1 MRPASLSRCCFIFS
15 QRYAAG
21 SAGPAF
27 LRLKDAYFGGDT
39 MVPQLL
45 ALIRSHPRAR
55 SRARALNSQPWPAI
69 ENLEERTLLSSAT
82 LAILNGDFTGTYRGT
97 VTVNNNGSITKTP
110 VTSTSFTMTINNG
123 AINFTTPVGNGTGT
137 VDINRNIVGTVNGQ
151 YQNQIVPISVSG
163 KITNVNAI
171 QTAAFGSWSFS
182 LNLGGGVTATGS
194 GNWSA
199 SAPQTLSNFDG
210 NYIGTYQGAVS
221 VTQNGSTTTTPITPG
236 TFATVINNGVVN
248 TGFASGP
255 GLTSP
260 GGTIDVTGRLN
271 STASFVD
278 DGVTIT
284 VMATGPTGRGKDGV
298 NGSGVW
304 TFRANLPGGI
314 FVTGRGTYTLESV
327 LDLDGVYAGTV
338 TGSATVDDYGTITN
352 TPLPGSSINIQIFG
366 ESVTVFLN
374 EVEGFGNGTAGD
386 DGSINGLATFLENQ
400 VPVTFAFSGTGVP
413 TANGNVLSGTWTIF
427 APNAGPGV
435 TISGSGTW
443 TATEVAE
450 V

>member
-1 MRPASLSRCCFIFS
+1 MIPRLLTL
-15 QRYAAG
+15 
-21 SAGPAF
+21 
-27 LRLKDAYFGGDT
+27 LRA
-39 MVPQLL
+39 
-45 ALIRSHPRAR
+45 HPRAR

-69 ENLEERTLLSSAT
+69 ESLEERTLLSSAT
-82 LAILNGDFTGTYRGT
+82 LAILNGNFTGTYSGT
-97 VTVNNNGSITKTP
+97 VTVNHNGSIIKTP
-110 VTSTSFTMTINNG
+110 VTSTAFTMTTNNG
-123 AINFTTPVGNGTGT
+123 AIDFTTLVGSGTGT
-137 VDINRNIVGTVNGQ
+137 VDVNRNIVGTVNGQ

-163 KITNVNAI
+163 EITNVNAI
-171 QTAAFGSWSFS
+171 QTAAFGSWNFS
-182 LNLGGGVTATGS
+182 VNLGGGVTATGS

-199 SAPQTLSNFDG
+199 SAPQTLSNFNGD
-210 NYIGTYQGAVS
+210 YSGTYQGAVT

-236 TFATVINNGVVN
+236 TFAAAINNGVVS
-248 TGFASGP
+248 TSFSSSSGV
-255 GLTSP
+255 TSQ
-260 GGTIDVTGRLN
+260 GGTIDVNGRIN
-271 STASFVD
+271 STVTFVE

-284 VMATGPTGRGKDGV
+284 VAASGPASRGRNGV

-338 TGSATVDDYGTITN
+338 TGSATVDDFDTITN
-352 TPLPGSSINIQIFG
+352 IPLPGSSINIQIFG

-374 EVEGFGNGTAGD
+374 NVSGFGNGTAGD

-443 TATEVAE
+443 TATEAAE

>member
-1 MRPASLSRCCFIFS
+1 
-15 QRYAAG
+15 
-21 SAGPAF
+21 
-27 LRLKDAYFGGDT
+27 

-45 ALIRSHPRAR
+45 ALFRSHPRAR
-55 SRARALNSQPWPAI
+55 SRARVLNSLTCPAI

-82 LAILNGDFTGTYRGT
+82 LAILNGNFTGTYSGT

-110 VTSTSFTMTINNG
+110 VTATAFTMTTNNG
-123 AINFTTPVGNGTGT
+123 VINFTSPVGNGTGT
-137 VDINRNIVGTVNGQ
+137 VDVNRNIVGTVNAQ
-151 YQNQIVPISVSG
+151 YQSQTVPISVAG

-171 QTAAFGSWSFS
+171 QTAASGSWTFS
-182 LNLGGGVTATGS
+182 VNLGGGVTATGS
-194 GNWSA
+194 GSWSA

-210 NYIGTYQGAVS
+210 PYSGTYQGAVT

-236 TFATVINNGVVN
+236 TFSAAITNGVVSSS
-248 TGFASGP
+248 FSSSSGV
-255 GLTSP
+255 TSP
-260 GGTIDVTGRLN
+260 GGTIDVNGRIN
-271 STASFVD
+271 STLTFVE

-284 VMATGPTGRGKDGV
+284 VTASGPASRGVDGV

-314 FVTGRGTYTLESV
+314 FVTGRGTWTLESV

-338 TGSATVDDYGTITN
+338 TGNATVDDNGTITDS
-352 TPLPGSSINIQIFG
+352 PIAGSSINIQIFG
-366 ESVTVFLN
+366 GSVIVFLN
-374 EVEGFGNGTAGD
+374 DVSGFGNGTAGD
-386 DGSINGLATFLENQ
+386 DGNINGLATFLENQ
-400 VPVTFAFSGTGVP
+400 TPVTFAFSGTGVP

-443 TATEVAE
+443 TAAE
-450 V
+450 TDVV